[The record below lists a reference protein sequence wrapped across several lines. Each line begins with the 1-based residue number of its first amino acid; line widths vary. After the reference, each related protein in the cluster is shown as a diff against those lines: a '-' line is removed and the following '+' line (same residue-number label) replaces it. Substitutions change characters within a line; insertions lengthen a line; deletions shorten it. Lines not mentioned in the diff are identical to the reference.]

1 MTRGGVAAER
11 ESETKRDQ
19 EKSGCNPHP
28 EMLCWLRED
37 EMSVQEL
44 LQRVE
49 CVITHVGKSS
59 YIFLVSPLC
68 LSVHVS
74 LSGGLIRIRGADVLN
89 GILSWEI
96 LRRARLL
103 EYTLVVVKDLHL

>member
-1 MTRGGVAAER
+1 MTRGGVAPER

-59 YIFLVSPLC
+59 YIFSVSPFVC
-68 LSVHVS
+68 LFIFHSQV
-74 LSGGLIRIRGADVLN
+74 D
-89 GILSWEI
+89 
-96 LRRARLL
+96 
-103 EYTLVVVKDLHL
+103 